1 MKVHL
6 ERIEKEIFKYIPAL
20 MGCWAI
26 QLLMGIT
33 VRNPLTV
40 VLFACIY
47 FLNKWALGSKYKEKP
62 PVLIL
67 LGWGILPTALSLL
80 ITRLVYRRITAQFSS
95 WMFKA
100 LAVIIMC
107 CGLFILFS
115 LLYMAVCMLLKRDKF
130 EKKVVE
136 EDDVKYKKVTKALEN
151 KVFLVT
157 AAICLLGYLPYFL
170 YEFPGIMTA
179 DSLVQYQQVVGITGF
194 SNHHPVVHTLLIKLF
209 YRIGVM
215 LTRDKI
221 AGIACYTQFQM
232 VFMCLCNAAAVREI
246 VRIEERV
253 NLRHI
258 VPAVIFFAF
267 VPFNAV
273 FAVTVW
279 KDVPFA
285 GLAVLFGCLI
295 AEMYTRRDTGLKV
308 ADYILFFVLSVLLML
323 FRSNAFFA
331 MIPFLVIFVV
341 LFKKQLVPVL
351 ATAILSIAVVVV
363 IKGPVFDAFNVA
375 SPDFTESLSVPLQQ
389 VARVL
394 VEDGNVSDEEL
405 ALIDAVIDR
414 TYVKELYAANY
425 ADNIKELVR
434 AGHPDVLEANK
445 GQYLGLWFKLFLKNP
460 GLYVKAWY
468 DLTGGYIYPDVAY
481 SVGDVDGI
489 MSNDMGLYASPIIGG
504 KFIKI
509 KEILLKLGDFMP
521 IYGMLFSIG
530 AYFWG
535 LLITL
540 IVAVRKKR
548 NITIHILMLLIV
560 ATLLIASPVVDFRY
574 GYAYVLTMP
583 IWAVLALFGKNK
595 ESEEKL

>member
-6 ERIEKEIFKYIPAL
+6 DRIEKELFKYIPAL
-20 MGCWAI
+20 IGCWAL

-40 VLFACIY
+40 VLFVCIY
-47 FLNKWALGSKYKEKP
+47 FLNKWVSSSRYKDKP
-62 PVLIL
+62 PVLMIL
-67 LGWGILPTALSLL
+67 GFGILPTVLSLL
-80 ITRLVYRRITAQFSS
+80 ITRLVYKKITAPFSS
-95 WMFKA
+95 GMFKA
-100 LAVIIMC
+100 MAVVIMC
-107 CGLFILFS
+107 CGMYILLA
-115 LLYMAVCMLLKRDKF
+115 LLYMAVLMLICKDKF
-130 EKKVVE
+130 EKKEAGEVSP
-136 EDDVKYKKVTKALEN
+136 KYKKATKKAEN
-151 KVFLVT
+151 KVFLIT
-157 AAICLLGYLPYFL
+157 ALICFAGYLPYFL
-170 YEFPGIMTA
+170 YEYPGIMTA
-179 DSLVQYQQVVGITGF
+179 DSLVQYQQVVGITGY

-209 YRIGVM
+209 YRLGVM

-246 VRIEERV
+246 VRIEKRI
-253 NLRHI
+253 NLRHVI
-258 VPAVIFFAF
+258 PAVIFFAF

-285 GLAVLFGCLI
+285 GIVVLFACLL
-295 AEMYTRRDTGLKV
+295 AEMYMRREEGPKAL
-308 ADYILFFVLSVLLML
+308 DYILFFVLSVFLML

-331 MIPFLVIFVV
+331 MIPFIVFFVV
-341 LFKKQLVPVL
+341 LFKKHLVPALITAVL
-351 ATAILSIAVVVV
+351 AIALVVT
-363 IKGPVFDAFNVA
+363 IKGPVFKALNVA

-394 VEDGNVSDEEL
+394 ADGGDVSDEEL
-405 ALIDAVIDR
+405 AQIDAVIDR
-414 TYVKELYAANY
+414 TYVKELYVANY

-434 AGHPDVLEANK
+434 AGHPEVLEENN
-445 GQYLGLWFKLFLKNP
+445 GDYLGLWFRLFLKNP
-460 GLYVKAWY
+460 RLYIKAWY

-481 SVGDVDGI
+481 KVGDVDGI
-489 MSNDMGLYASPIIGG
+489 MSNDMGLYSAPIIGG

-509 KEILLKLGDFMP
+509 KEILIKLGDFMP

-535 LLITL
+535 LLVTL
-540 IVAVRKKR
+540 VVALRKKR
-548 NITIHILMLLIV
+548 NIMIHILMLLII

-583 IWAVLALFGKNK
+583 VWVVLALFGR
-595 ESEEKL
+595 EKGV